1 MAPGAAPAVKP
12 APGAKRR
19 ALLRCVSLVIA
30 SGEET
35 VLKLVTY
42 SVGGGEPRVGTL
54 EDGEIRPL
62 GGPSMV
68 EFIERGGS
76 PEPGEEPV
84 ALAEAR
90 LHSPVDRPSKL
101 IAIGLNYE
109 DHAEETGAP
118 IPEKPIVF
126 AKYPNTVIGPGEAI
140 RIPPITEQ
148 VDYEAELAVV
158 IGRQTRNVSES
169 EALDHVFGYA
179 NANDVSSRDLQFS
192 EGGQWTRSKSIDT
205 FCPIGPYIATSDEV
219 PDPQALSIRC
229 ILNGEV
235 MQDGTTDKMIFSVAE
250 LISFLSQGMTLKPG
264 DIIITGTPPGVGMA
278 RDPQVWLKAGDEVSI
293 EIEGLGTLTN
303 PVETE

>member
-1 MAPGAAPAVKP
+1 
-12 APGAKRR
+12 
-19 ALLRCVSLVIA
+19 
-30 SGEET
+30 
-35 VLKLVTY
+35 LKLVTY
-42 SVGGGEPRVGTL
+42 SVGGGEPRVGAL

-68 EFIERGGS
+68 EFIARGGS
-76 PEPGEEPV
+76 PEPGEDTV

-90 LHSPVDRPSKL
+90 LHAPVGKPSKV

-109 DHAEETGAP
+109 DHAQETGAP

-158 IGRQTRNVSES
+158 IGREARNVSES
-169 EALDHVFGYA
+169 EALDHVFGYT

-205 FCPIGPYIATSDEV
+205 FCLIGPYIATTDEV

-250 LISFLSQGMTLKPG
+250 LVSFLSRGMTLEPG
-264 DIIITGTPPGVGMA
+264 DIIVTGTPPGVGMA